1 MTRVLPRALA
11 AVSAAALALMTLP
24 VAQAQ
29 IVPQPPARVPVSTA
43 VGCDPLDASACL
55 LPFPNNLFT
64 TPDPGTDTGLRLN
77 FLPTSMPRNG
87 TDLTTGG
94 EGKPVDPTEWNRNDG
109 FSPGSMVMTYVPGI
123 DLHQTWGTQDR
134 AHSEVGPNVPGYFDH
149 RDHIADIGLYTDPD
163 APMVIINA
171 ETGERHPFW
180 SELDT
185 HPQAV
190 DSERQVLIL
199 RPAVNFEEGA
209 RYIVALRDL
218 KDSAGATIPAGAE
231 FQSYRDGTYTDHLLN
246 GTRQAYYDTAIF
258 PALADA
264 GIARDD
270 LYLAWDFTVASERNL
285 AERALHIRDDAFA
298 KLGDTDLADRLVPEE
313 SSSPEFVI
321 DGTSTRTDN
330 WTDSRGRSHSM
341 PLRVVRGRV
350 TVPNYLDRIQQTEA
364 TVRAPSAPDVPAPG
378 SRFFHSDL
386 DGLPDQN
393 PAIPTVKV
401 PFVCEVPLNGEE
413 NIPGLYGHGLLG
425 TRDQVGDFRSPR
437 RDGNFFGCGV
447 DWWGMATGDIPT
459 VALILADLSNFPSLA
474 DRAQQGFLNFMFVG
488 RAAVHPEG
496 FASDAAF
503 QQDGQSLIKTADENG
518 TYLVYDGNSQGGIM
532 GGALMALSPDI
543 HRGILG
549 VPAMNYST
557 LLNRSVDW
565 EPLYG
570 QAYYAAYQDPI
581 ERQVGF
587 SLIQMLWDRGEANG
601 FAHHMTDDPYENTPS
616 HEVMLQVA
624 YSDHQVSNHAA
635 EVEARTI
642 GAPVM
647 TPGLPDG
654 RHWEMDPYFSETA
667 TYPYKGSALVYWDSG
682 NAPPPNGNVPPTHDP
697 IPGDNSNGDPHG
709 HPRSEPAASWQEA
722 EFLLSGWMIDVCE
735 GGDYLTDNHPSNGGT
750 PSCREPDRAAG
761 SGPVVDPTPTPTP
774 SVTPS
779 ESPTPTPT
787 ETSPAATTTELTDA
801 SAETG
806 QYSDA
811 STFEAR
817 VTDEAGNGLAGRPVT
832 FELTGPDGSETFEA
846 QTDGDGVARITEVM
860 DSTPGSYVVTARF
873 AGDESFAPSADL
885 ASYVLERE
893 DTTATL
899 AVTGKGSKQTLTA
912 TLSDGDSRDAIAG
925 RTVEFFADGESI
937 GIGTTDGAGRAQLA
951 VPPRHRGSQGFEVR
965 FAGDTYYLPSEAS
978 A

>member
-1 MTRVLPRALA
+1 MKRVLPRAFA
-11 AVSAAALALMTLP
+11 AVSAVALALMSLP
-24 VAQAQ
+24 PAQAQ
-29 IVPQPPARVPVSTA
+29 LVPQPPARVPVSTA
-43 VGCDPLDASACL
+43 VGCDPLDPSACL
-55 LPFPNNLFT
+55 LPFPNDFFT
-64 TPDPGTDTGLRLN
+64 TPDPATDTGLRLN
-77 FLPTSMPRNG
+77 FLPTAMPRNG

-94 EGKPVDPTEWNRNDG
+94 EGKPIDPTEWNRNDG

-123 DLHQTWGTQDR
+123 DLHQTWGTQER
-134 AHSEVGPNVPGYFDH
+134 PHSEVGPNVPGYFDH
-149 RDHIADIGLYTDPD
+149 RDHIADIGLYARPD

-171 ETGERHPFW
+171 ETGDRHPFW

-190 DSERQVLIL
+190 SSERQVLIL
-199 RPAVNFEEGA
+199 RPAVNFEEET
-209 RYIVALRDL
+209 RYIVALRNL
-218 KDSAGATIPAGAE
+218 KDADGNTIEAGDEFSA
-231 FQSYRDGTYTDHLLN
+231 YRDGAYTDHLLN
-246 GTRQAYYDTAIF
+246 GARQRYFNDNIF
-258 PALADA
+258 GPLQEE
-264 GIARDD
+264 GIARND

-298 KLGDTDLADRLVPEE
+298 QLGDTDLSDRLVPEG

-321 DGTSTRTDN
+321 DEISTRTDN

-341 PLRVVRGRV
+341 PLRVVKGRV
-350 TVPNYLDRIQQTEA
+350 TVPNYLDRIQQTESN
-364 TVRAPSAPDVPAPG
+364 VRAPSAPDTPVPG

-401 PFVCEVPLNGEE
+401 PFVCEVPLNGEQ

-425 TRDQVGDFRSPR
+425 TRGQVGDFRSPR

-447 DWWGMATGDIPT
+447 DWWGMATGDVPT

-488 RAAVHPEG
+488 RAAVHPQG
-496 FASDAAF
+496 FASDEAF
-503 QQDGQSLIKTADENG
+503 QQDGRSLIKTADDDG

-565 EPLYG
+565 EPVYG
-570 QAYYAAYQDPI
+570 QVYYATYQDPI
-581 ERQVGF
+581 ERQIGF

-601 FAHHMTDDPYENTPS
+601 FAHHMTDDPYANTPP

-682 NAPPPNGNVPPTHDP
+682 NAAPPNGNIPPSH
-697 IPGDNSNGDPHG
+697 GGDPHG

-722 EFLLSGWMIDVCE
+722 EFLLSGWMLDVCG
-735 GGDYLTDNHPSNGGT
+735 GGDYLTDNHPSNAGT
-750 PSCREPDRAAG
+750 PSCKEPDRAAG
-761 SGPVVDPTPTPTP
+761 QGPVADPTPTPTE
-774 SVTPS
+774 TPT

-787 ETSPAATTTELTDA
+787 PTETQPAATTLEFTSR
-801 SAETG
+801 SAESG
-806 QYSDA
+806 QYSDE
-811 STFEAR
+811 STFEALLSSGGSPVAGQTVTLEVTGGDGTETFETTTNADGLAR
-817 VTDEAGNGLAGRPVT
+817 VTDRM
-832 FELTGPDGSETFEA
+832 DGA
-846 QTDGDGVARITEVM
+846 
-860 DSTPGSYVVTARF
+860 PGSYVVTARF
-873 AGDESFAPSADL
+873 AGNDTYAASADV
-885 ASYVLERE
+885 ASFVLERE
-893 DTTATL
+893 DSA
-899 AVTGKGSKQTLTA
+899 AAVSVTGKGAKQTLNA
-912 TLSDGDSRDAIAG
+912 TLWDADSGDAVSG
-925 RTVEFFADGESI
+925 RTVEFLADGAV
-937 GIGTTDGAGRAQLA
+937 IGTATTDDAGRAQLN
-951 VPPRHRGSQGFEVR
+951 VPPRYRGGEHTFVVR
-965 FAGDTYYLPSEAS
+965 FAGDDYYLPSEGS